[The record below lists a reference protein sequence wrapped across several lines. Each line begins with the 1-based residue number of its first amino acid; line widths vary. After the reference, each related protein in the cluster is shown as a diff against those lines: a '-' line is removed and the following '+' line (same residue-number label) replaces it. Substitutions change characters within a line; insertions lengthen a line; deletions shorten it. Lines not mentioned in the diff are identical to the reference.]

1 MTNLTSN
8 TSATANAFMPG
19 KMPVTGLL
27 CYCRSG
33 YEQNLAQE
41 LEQVCA
47 QAEVFGYA
55 KVIPN
60 SGYVFFSL
68 YTSVALAE
76 INPLIKF
83 SEIMFARQLVWVFD
97 YIQVLDRND
106 RLVQIQASCAAVMAD
121 DFLARTAVV
130 ESADTEDGKEL
141 AKFCRKFTVPLRQM
155 LRQEDWLYQRKSKQA
170 IAGLTVHAFFEHGSA
185 VYLGVTLPGNRSA
198 HENGIYRLKFPQDAP
213 SRSTL
218 KLEEAINTFL
228 TPVQQTTL
236 LHADATAVDL
246 GACPGGWT
254 YQLVQRKLHVEAV
267 DNGAMDEALMA
278 TGYVTY
284 ASADGFKY
292 KPQYGKVDWLVCD
305 MIEQPNRVA
314 VLMAQWLVEGWAQNT
329 IFNLKLPMKQR
340 FTAMQNAR
348 NEIESRLQTAGI
360 SFTWQAKHLY
370 HNRDEVTVCILTE
383 R

>member
-1 MTNLTSN
+1 MTN
-8 TSATANAFMPG
+8 SASSDSLPIKG
-19 KMPVTGLL
+19 VL

-47 QAEVFGYA
+47 QSDVFGYA
-55 KVIPN
+55 KIIPQT
-60 SGYVFFSL
+60 GYVYFSL
-68 YTSVALAE
+68 FTPASLSELNAK
-76 INPLIKF
+76 IQF
-83 SEIMFARQLVWVFD
+83 SQLMFARQLVWVFE
-97 YIQVLDRND
+97 YIQVLDRSD
-106 RLVQIQASCAAVMAD
+106 RLVQIQTICADLLPAE
-121 DFLARTAVV
+121 FLAKTAVV

-141 AKFCRKFTVPLRQM
+141 AKFCRKFSVPLRQM
-155 LRQEDWLYQRKSKQA
+155 LRQHDWLYRSKSKQP
-170 IAGLTVHAFFEHGSA
+170 IVGITLHAFFEHGSA
-185 VYLGVTLPGNRSA
+185 VYLGVTLPNNRSV

-228 TPVQQTTL
+228 TPTQQKEL
-236 LHADATAVDL
+236 LQADATAVDL

-254 YQLVQRKLHVEAV
+254 YQLVQRKMHVEAV

-278 TGYVTY
+278 TGLVTY
-284 ASADGFKY
+284 APADGFKY
-292 KPQYGKVDWLVCD
+292 QPQYGKVDWLVCD

-314 VLMAQWLVEGWAQNT
+314 QLMAQWLVDGWATNA

-340 FTAMQNAR
+340 FTAMQNAQV
-348 NEIESRLQTAGI
+348 EIEKQLKQAGL

-370 HNRDEVTVCILTE
+370 HNRDEVTVCIVTTP
-383 R
+383 